1 MQRGD
6 TKVRGSLRHRGFCL
20 PQVLKELRVFGVH
33 DMAVPPSKCLLYR
46 SVDARELFTQPCLL
60 GTSLQCIK
68 GEPWNWA
75 GRDVRQAEGGT
86 ALISRHVYPALA
98 LP

>member
-1 MQRGD
+1 MDRI
-6 TKVRGSLRHRGFCL
+6 VSLSFSGPCL

-60 GTSLQCIK
+60 GTALQCVK
-68 GEPWNWA
+68 GEPCSLA
-75 GRDVRQAEGGT
+75 ARPQPQACT
-86 ALISRHVYPALA
+86 DLA
-98 LP
+98 WESPSPSLPGSA